1 MSKSKKEPTKAIGY
15 CRVAATKQVRGYS
28 NLDFQRRQ
36 IEEIANRLNLKI
48 VEYFAQV
55 GHEPV
60 TFPYDTL
67 GKALKYCKA
76 NPDLKYLVIA
86 KPDRLTR
93 SLEEY
98 LFWKISFKRA
108 GVSIVSS
115 SEPDSPMSD
124 FVENLHM
131 MMGQLE
137 HERRSEMVKRAI
149 QRKKAQEA

>member
-1 MSKSKKEPTKAIGY
+1 MGDQTKAIGY
-15 CRVAATKQVRGYS
+15 CRVAAQKQSRGYS
-28 NLDFQRRQ
+28 NLDIQRRQ
-36 IEEIANRLNLKI
+36 IEGIAKRLNLTI

-67 GKALKYCKA
+67 GKALKFCKA
-76 NPDLKYLVIA
+76 KSDIKYLVIA

-108 GVSIVSS
+108 GVS
-115 SEPDSPMSD
+115 
-124 FVENLHM
+124 
-131 MMGQLE
+131 
-137 HERRSEMVKRAI
+137 
-149 QRKKAQEA
+149 